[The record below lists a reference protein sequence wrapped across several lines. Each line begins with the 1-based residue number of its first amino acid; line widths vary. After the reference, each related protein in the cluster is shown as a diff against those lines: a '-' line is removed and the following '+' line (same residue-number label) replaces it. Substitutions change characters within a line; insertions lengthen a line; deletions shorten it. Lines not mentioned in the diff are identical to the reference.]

1 MDFSKKDI
9 KQNNYFNEI
18 FSMISEL
25 KLKPDV
31 CSVMVSPEIKL
42 TKINRALKKKS
53 KSETELFFAK
63 YVDST
68 RKNFDTYMKV
78 WTGNNGSLM
87 YEKNMYEYISENII
101 NTGIC
106 LNFIP
111 FIAYGKCAYARLNK
125 FIKDNTVNFTKKD
138 THILV
143 TGSVV
148 NIMSLSD
155 LLTKK
160 KDITKSEI
168 KSIIFQLFYTLMIM
182 ENFEIIH
189 NDLHFN
195 NILVQTLDKDVQ
207 LSFRVKLGE
216 IRFTTRYLIKIFDWD
231 MSYCEAVGINPKL
244 TDGGYAFYN
253 MNNEFRR
260 NVDLINVICGS
271 KDYPNFFKYIK
282 PLMREPDFN
291 FEQEKQNIQIII
303 NLSKYIKENPT
314 AIKDFN
320 KYKYNAYITIDK
332 DTINKK
338 YPEIKQLMSKERF
351 DGFNTFYFE
360 YITNKGPS
368 HLSSGAQHHCMVVHS
383 DCNALYGLCEIFNDD
398 RLLSVLM
405 SGLNLVQ

>member
-9 KQNNYFNEI
+9 KKNTYFNEI

-42 TKINRALKKKS
+42 TEIKKSAKNKS
-53 KSETELFFAK
+53 KSETSLFFAK

-68 RKNFDTYMKV
+68 RKNFHTYMKV
-78 WTGNNGSLM
+78 WIGENGSLM

-111 FIAYGKCAYARLNK
+111 FIAYGSCAYATVNK
-125 FIKDNTVNFTKKD
+125 FIKSNTVNRRKKN

-143 TGSVV
+143 TGSVL

-155 LLTKK
+155 LLTKTQ
-160 KDITKSEI
+160 DITKSEI

-195 NILVQTLDKDVQ
+195 NILVQILDKEVP

-216 IRFTTRYLIKIFDWD
+216 IRFTTKYLIKIFDWD
-231 MSYCEAVGINPKL
+231 MSYCQEVGLNPKL
-244 TDGGYAFYN
+244 IDGGYAFYN

-260 NVDLINVICGS
+260 NFDFINVICGS
-271 KDYPNFFKYIK
+271 KSHPNFFKYIQ
-282 PLMREPDFN
+282 PLMRDPDFN
-291 FEQEKQNIQIII
+291 FEQEMKDTEIII

-314 AIKDFN
+314 AIKDYS

-332 DTINKK
+332 DTINTK
-338 YPEIKQLMSKERF
+338 YPEIKNLMSKERF

-368 HLSSGAQHHCMVVHS
+368 HLSSGNQHKCMVVHS
-383 DCNALYGLCEIFNDD
+383 DCNALYGLCEIFNND
-398 RLLSVLM
+398 RLLSILM
-405 SGLNLVQ
+405 SGLNLVH